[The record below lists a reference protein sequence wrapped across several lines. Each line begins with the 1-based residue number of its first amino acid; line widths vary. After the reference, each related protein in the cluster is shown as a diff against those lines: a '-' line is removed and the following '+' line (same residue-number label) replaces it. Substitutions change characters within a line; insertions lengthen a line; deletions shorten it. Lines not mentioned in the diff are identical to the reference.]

1 MRRFV
6 VFLFP
11 TLVVLVLIG
20 LLATV
25 RRSDTL
31 RAQVGRFDWRARVE
45 SAIADGAEIAEVN
58 S

>member
-25 RRSDTL
+25 LRTETL
-31 RAQVGRFDWRARVE
+31 RAQIGRFDWRARVE
-45 SAIADGAEIAEVN
+45 STNADGAEIAEVN
-58 S
+58 